1 MFCTKC
7 GKEAVGAG
15 KFCANCGEPT
25 DLEHRNDASRDAEL
39 PRQVRTGIEVDSVP
53 SSPAMPAQSKSQKR
67 DVLSLK
73 NGLIILGVG
82 VAFAL
87 VGATSG
93 ILIFAILGLPLV
105 FIGMITVALHLF
117 S

>member
-7 GKEAVGAG
+7 GKEVVGAG

-25 DLEHRNDASRDAEL
+25 NLGRRNEAAPGAEL
-39 PRQVRTGIEVDSVP
+39 PKQVRVGSEGDSV
-53 SSPAMPAQSKSQKR
+53 SGSPAVPVQSTPKKR

-73 NGLIILGVG
+73 NGLIMLGVG
-82 VAFAL
+82 VALAL

-93 ILIFAILGLPLV
+93 ILIFAVLGLPLV
-105 FIGMITVALHLF
+105 FIGMITVALHAF

>member
-7 GKEAVGAG
+7 GKEVVGAG

-25 DLEHRNDASRDAEL
+25 DPERRNETPPGAEL
-39 PRQVRTGIEVDSVP
+39 PKQVRAGIEGDSIP
-53 SSPAMPAQSKSQKR
+53 GSPAVPVQSRSQKR

-82 VAFAL
+82 VALAL
-87 VGATSG
+87 VGGTSG
-93 ILIFAILGLPLV
+93 ILIFAVLGLPLV
-105 FIGMITVALHLF
+105 FIGMITVALHLL